1 MKTITEFWFA
11 KEGKQTYISDCSYN
25 ARANYN
31 EDFRSWCKETLRLSM
46 VVRGISKAVEVHG
59 LSLPKI
65 AQDNKIPGCFHSNIC
80 EITGAFD
87 KLQHQSK
94 VWEYFLKFSKVLGR
108 PRALPTTQF
117 NVYLK
122 AVNSLFVRSIN

>member
-1 MKTITEFWFA
+1 MLK
-11 KEGKQTYISDCSYN
+11 KESRLASVSAVIMQAQIATKISEVGVKKLDDCRWSS
-25 ARANYN
+25 
-31 EDFRSWCKETLRLSM
+31 EVFRRQWKRFTP
-46 VVRGISKAVEVHG
+46 
-59 LSLPKI
+59 SLPKI
-65 AQDNKIPGCFHSNIC
+65 AQDNKIPGCFHPKIC